1 MGLRLAELGKSVDR
15 MLRGVVV
22 HWHARD
28 LAKFV
33 AKNGG
38 IGVVVDRGDGACD
51 VTNLDST
58 FKSTR
63 GAARDDDLR
72 GGHGQASC
80 DGCRRV
86 GDAHAGG
93 DDEYGVAR
101 ELAQGVA
108 LLVVAFR
115 ADVEGF
121 DRVGTGEGHKGVK
134 EGLCFHDHRALDE
147 GVNRGKIARRGQGQG
162 HEWPLWEESSVV
174 G

>member
-1 MGLRLAELGKSVDR
+1 MGLRLAELGKDVDSA
-15 MLRGVVV
+15 LRGVVV
-22 HWHARD
+22 HGHARD

-38 IGVVVDRGDGACD
+38 IGVVVDGGDGACD
-51 VTNLDST
+51 VADLDSA
-58 FKSTR
+58 FEAAS

-80 DGCRRV
+80 DRCRGV
-86 GDAHAGG
+86 GDAHARS

-101 ELAQGVA
+101 KLAQGVA

-121 DRVGTGEGHKGVK
+121 HRVGTGEGRKGV
-134 EGLCFHDHRALDE
+134 
-147 GVNRGKIARRGQGQG
+147 
-162 HEWPLWEESSVV
+162 
-174 G
+174 